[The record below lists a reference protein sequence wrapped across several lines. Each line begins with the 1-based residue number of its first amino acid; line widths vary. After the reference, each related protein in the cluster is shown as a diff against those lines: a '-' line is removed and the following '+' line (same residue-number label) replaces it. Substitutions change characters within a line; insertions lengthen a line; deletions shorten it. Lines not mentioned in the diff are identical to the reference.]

1 MGKANKGSLTI
12 RRSDAV
18 KSSVLRWWQGMM
30 LSGDE
35 LKAKHIPPAPSG
47 LKARLKRCESI
58 DAAMLSEGFR
68 SLWFSLPPELTEN
81 AKPADI
87 ERWATIAAALVYVQ
101 QSSDASLAAAAGT
114 KGNGDKSVVSEL
126 RFAQLQSAK
135 TADEFLRRLRRI
147 LLQIKGKVA
156 VVTLAQDIEQWFIE
170 QNLYRPRKAEN
181 RIAVQWAMDY
191 YRAAGSRSGK

>member
-1 MGKANKGSLTI
+1 MGKANQGSLTI
-12 RRSDAV
+12 RHNDAI
-18 KSSVLRWWQGMM
+18 KSAVLRWWQGMM
-30 LSGDE
+30 LSADE

-68 SLWFSLPPELTEN
+68 SLWFSLPTELTDN
-81 AKPADI
+81 ARPADM

-101 QSSDASLAAAAGT
+101 QSSEVRLAMAAGAR
-114 KGNGDKSVVSEL
+114 GNGDKSVVSEL

-135 TADEFLRRLRRI
+135 TPDEFLRRLRRI
-147 LLQIKGKVA
+147 LLQLKGQVA
-156 VVTLAQDIEQWFIE
+156 VLALAQDIEQWFVE
-170 QNLYRPRKAEN
+170 QHLYRPRKAEN

-191 YRAAGSRSGK
+191 YRAAGGSAGK